1 MPVGR
6 RAVYDKIN
14 GVETQVSRALVRE
27 TSRRLIP
34 VIEALG
40 GTLPDILPGYPV
52 RILDGSHLA
61 ASEHRIGELRRI
73 AAGPLPG
80 QSLVVLDPRC
90 MLPVDVFPCEDGHA
104 QERSILL
111 NLPDILVPGEV
122 WIADRNFCVAWFLF
136 EIANNH
142 AFFVIR
148 QHAANVRWEPVGQ
161 RHKIGRTSTGMVYE
175 QMVRIHDDFKNSL
188 EVRRI
193 TIVLDEPT
201 EDGDTEIHLLTNLP
215 RKVKAVRIADA
226 YRHRWTIEG
235 AFAELAKTLN
245 SEISSLGYP
254 PAALF
259 GFCLALVAYSV
270 LSVVKAALRAEH
282 GVDKIEKEVSGYYL
296 ANEISG
302 VARGMMIAIPSEHW
316 KTAFANRTPR
326 EMAKIL
332 RQLAKKV
339 NLLHFKKHP
348 RAPKKA
354 APKRTLYRKKTH
366 VSTAKILAARK

>member
-1 MPVGR
+1 MLLGDVFETFVNDSPVSVMVRGTLEHALPAAFVDELFERHAKVQYKRELLFSSVVDLMAAVVCKIHPAVNAAYQRRAHEMPVGR

-61 ASEHRIGELRRI
+61 ASEHRIGELRTI

-148 QHAANVRWEPVGQ
+148 QHAANVRWEPVGR

-175 QMVRIHDDFKNSL
+175 QTVRIHDDFKNSL

-254 PAALF
+254 SA
-259 GFCLALVAYSV
+259 
-270 LSVVKAALRAEH
+270 
-282 GVDKIEKEVSGYYL
+282 D
-296 ANEISG
+296 
-302 VARGMMIAIPSEHW
+302 
-316 KTAFANRTPR
+316 
-326 EMAKIL
+326 
-332 RQLAKKV
+332 
-339 NLLHFKKHP
+339 
-348 RAPKKA
+348 
-354 APKRTLYRKKTH
+354 
-366 VSTAKILAARK
+366 